1 MLTREFEL
9 PMSYTE
15 MAVYLNAD
23 RAAMTREL
31 SLLEKEGFIEKK
43 GHKIRLL
50 W

>member
-1 MLTREFEL
+1 MRRSFEL

-31 SLLEKEGFIEKK
+31 SLLEKDGFIQRK
-43 GHKIRLL
+43 GHHIHLL